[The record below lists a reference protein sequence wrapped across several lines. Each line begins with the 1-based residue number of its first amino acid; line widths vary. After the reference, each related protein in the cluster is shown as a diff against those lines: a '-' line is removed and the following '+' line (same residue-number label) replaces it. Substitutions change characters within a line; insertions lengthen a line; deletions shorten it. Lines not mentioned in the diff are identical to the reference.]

1 MIASYEFSE
10 RVNAQVIL
18 WAIGGAIVATVRAL
32 VLPVRWLV
40 LLACALWAARAVV
53 WTVAKALGI
62 AGALAATVALVAM
75 IPPVFWLGLGIT
87 AALAYVSYPRS
98 K

>member
-10 RVNAQVIL
+10 RVNAQVVL
-18 WAIGGAIVATVRAL
+18 WAIGGAVVVGVRTL

-53 WTVAKALGI
+53 WTVAKALGL
-62 AGALAATVALVAM
+62 AGGLAVVVALVAM
-75 IPPVFWLGLGIT
+75 IPVTFWIGLGVVGEIGR
-87 AALAYVSYPRS
+87 AHV
-98 K
+98 